1 VPFLADRP
9 FGLGHLGIS
18 FGICP
23 RQRSCRTRQD
33 LVPNS
38 VDSLIWGSKVSALDA
53 APRGQ
58 QLSGFGREY
67 TPATMGDPQNANS
80 NAQVSMFNNLL
91 GFFSNDIGIDLGT
104 ANTLVY
110 VKDHGIVLREPSVVA
125 VQQGTNKV
133 LAVGDEAKRML
144 GRTPGNI
151 VAIRP
156 LKDGVIADFEV
167 TEAMLRHF
175 ISKVHN
181 RRRMVRPRVVI
192 AVPSGITE
200 VEKRAVK
207 DSATH
212 AGARE
217 VYLIEEPMAAAIG
230 CGLPVQDAAGNMI
243 IDVGGGTT
251 EVALISLSGIVFSR
265 SVRVAGDELDEAV
278 INYMKRAYNLMI
290 GERTAEDIKIKIGS
304 AYKMEKE
311 LSMEVKGRDL
321 VAGLPKTISI
331 SSQEVREAVVEP
343 VSTIVDSVRITLE
356 RCPPEL
362 SADLVDRGLVLA
374 GGGALLRGLD
384 KLLQEETGLTVHV
397 AEDPLSAVAEGTGR
411 ALQELRFLRAVAS
424 RDRSSNTH

>member
-1 VPFLADRP
+1 M
-9 FGLGHLGIS
+9 
-18 FGICP
+18 
-23 RQRSCRTRQD
+23 
-33 LVPNS
+33 
-38 VDSLIWGSKVSALDA
+38 KVSALDA
-53 APRGQ
+53 AARGH
-58 QLSGFGREY
+58 QLSGLGKGCA
-67 TPATMGDPQNANS
+67 PATKGDPTNANS
-80 NAQVSMFNNLL
+80 NAIISMFDNIL

-144 GRTPGNI
+144 GRTPSNI

-156 LKDGVIADFEV
+156 LRDGVIADFEV

-265 SVRVAGDELDEAV
+265 SVRVAGDELDEAI
-278 INYMKRAYNLMI
+278 INCMKRAYNLMI

-321 VAGLPKTISI
+321 VAGLPKTITI
-331 SSQEVREAVVEP
+331 SSQEVREAVLEP

-384 KLLQEETGLTVHV
+384 KLLQEETGLSVHV

-411 ALQELRFLRAVAS
+411 ALQELRFLKAVAS
-424 RDRSSNTH
+424 RDLSSSSH